1 MSKEIELDPKPEM
14 VREFLRDNPTFL
26 DENTDILEGLSLSH
40 DSGNAVSLVERQ
52 VGVLRDRNKEM
63 RARLDNM
70 LQTAHDND
78 LLFEKTK
85 RLVLNLLEAKNLS
98 SLIESVHDSL
108 GKDYGIEF
116 YSLTLLGDEK
126 KLPRTMARVSS
137 MEKAKE
143 RIGTLIGANR
153 AVCGILREDEMTFLF
168 GERGRNVGSVAAVPL
183 RYDNLYGILAVGNSD
198 PNFYKSSMGTLFL
211 SYIAEILAPPLLFS
225 SDLTAVLFL
234 FFLPL
239 GLRFGSFSLAIADDF
254 GDTLLDF
261 LPAG

>member
-1 MSKEIELDPKPEM
+1 MSEEKETDTTLDASLDTSADTEIGSDKEASQNKEASPDKERESTEKI
-14 VREFLRDNPTFL
+14 VRNFLRDNPSFL
-26 DENTDILEGLSLSH
+26 DENPDILECLALPH
-40 DSGNAVSLVERQ
+40 NSGEAVSLVERQ

-78 LLFEKTK
+78 QLFEKTK

-98 SLIESVHDSL
+98 TLVETVYDSL
-108 GKDYGIEF
+108 GKDFSIEF

-126 KLPRTMARVSS
+126 KLPRTMARVST
-137 MEKAKE
+137 MEKANE
-143 RIGTLIGANR
+143 RIGTLLGANR

-211 SYIAEILAPPLLFS
+211 SYIAEILNRVIPNHLK
-225 SDLTAVLFL
+225 
-234 FFLPL
+234 
-239 GLRFGSFSLAIADDF
+239 
-254 GDTLLDF
+254 
-261 LPAG
+261 